1 MREAGGR
8 CELDFARDGAKL
20 FRQALN
26 ADETSRIRALST
38 DGIGS
43 RLLGDDLEDAIRP
56 ATEIAALLTG
66 GTAKPVRA
74 VLFDKTAEKNWHLGW
89 HQDRTI
95 AVKARVEAEGFDP
108 WTIKQDILHVAPPM
122 DVLER
127 MVTLR
132 IHLDPCDEGNAPLKI
147 ALGSHKL
154 RRVAAGDASAH
165 AAEHP
170 VFVCLAEAGDVWAY
184 ATPILHASDR
194 AAKPARRR
202 VLQVDYAAFDL
213 PQGLEWLGVKGC
225 LS

>member
-1 MREAGGR
+1 LSEADGR
-8 CELDFARDGAKL
+8 CELDFARDGAKI

-26 ADETSRIRALST
+26 AQDTSRIRALST
-38 DGIGS
+38 DGVGT

-56 ATEIAALLTG
+56 VTEIAARLAG
-66 GTAKPVRA
+66 STAKPVRA

-95 AVKARVEAEGFDP
+95 AVKARVEIEGFDP
-108 WTIKQDILHVAPPM
+108 WTTKQGILHVAPPM
-122 DVLER
+122 DVLKR
-127 MVTLR
+127 MVTVR

-154 RRVAAGDASAH
+154 GRVAAEDASAH
-165 AAEHP
+165 AAKHP